1 MNQAALETVK
11 SILNRFRKDIP
22 TEYVYFTINSKNEV
36 WAFMTKPSFNI
47 TDHVWYESLY
57 DLGYYCGKI
66 FGYEDFIGPICLS
79 SWELSMKSECHD
91 NKELALSL
99 LKGYISSITT
109 YDKTI
114 TKHYKYITIDEEG
127 YIFAF
132 KVKPIFSN
140 GKWLSDSAED
150 KLFISQISVSTL
162 GSWRFKI
169 NERIKFVKD
178 QESKLDEDAF
188 EPIFIHGGNLS
199 SIFSFRMNEI
209 YFKRIY
215 KSRGKSGFTLHARV
229 ILVCEYLPKYSTTIQ
244 TFNLYLTDEEYKRWK
259 DEKKGLDKFYYQI
272 DEDDNIKIFKNKMVQ
287 IEPIDCKY
295 VK

>member
-1 MNQAALETVK
+1 MNQPALETVK
-11 SILNRFRKDIP
+11 FILNRFRKDIP
-22 TEYVYFTINSKNEV
+22 TEYAYFTINSKNEV
-36 WAFMTKPSFNI
+36 WAFITKPSFNS
-47 TDHVWYESLY
+47 TDHVWYEPLY

-79 SWELSMKSECHD
+79 SSELSMKSECHD
-91 NKELALSL
+91 NKELVLSL
-99 LKGYISSITT
+99 LKGYISIITT
-109 YDKTI
+109 NDKTI
-114 TKHYKYITIDEEG
+114 TKYYKYITIDEKG

-150 KLFISQISVSTL
+150 KLLISQVAEFTL

-178 QESKLDEDAF
+178 KESKLDEDEL

-199 SIFSFRMNEI
+199 STFSVRMNEI

-215 KSRGKSGFTLHARV
+215 KSRGKSGFTLHARI

-244 TFNLYLTDEEYKRWK
+244 IFNLNLTDEEYKRWK

-272 DEDDNIKIFKNKMVQ
+272 DEDDNIKIFKNKKIP
-287 IEPIDCKY
+287 IEPIAFKY
-295 VK
+295 VD